1 MMILFASPKFLSYL
15 KYTYIYFCLHH
26 KICILDFIENKHLL
40 VLLPFITIILKKIL
54 EDIKKSYYGCN
65 STILAA
71 SLPHDVHIRAIAASL
86 HASRGRRRENDEGGS
101 QVIDKSAAVMLL
113 CACSLC
119 VLCIAIAK
127 KLFLLHSMY
136 YYYYSILL

>member
-1 MMILFASPKFLSYL
+1 M
-15 KYTYIYFCLHH
+15 
-26 KICILDFIENKHLL
+26 ENKHLL

-71 SLPHDVHIRAIAASL
+71 SLPHDPHIRAIAASL
-86 HASRGRRRENDEGGS
+86 HASRGRRRRENDEGGS